1 MYFADADEVEN
12 GADIP
17 EPPSAV
23 PASKSSLNVEVTVEV
38 SHESHEDSRDDK
50 GLGGSYV
57 AIKDHVPKPARKK
70 PKQVAPPMPNLQTV
84 NYNLQRPRAQSPSPW
99 SRWSRQIDIDKATGT
114 GISREARIVQTPSF
128 WRCCDYQYDSVDEKP
143 AFKCSFL
150 WSAWT
155 FAGG

>member
-50 GLGGSYV
+50 GFGGSYM
-57 AIKDHVPKPARKK
+57 AIKDHVPKQHERN
-70 PKQVAPPMPNLQTV
+70 PN
-84 NYNLQRPRAQSPSPW
+84 
-99 SRWSRQIDIDKATGT
+99 RWRL
-114 GISREARIVQTPSF
+114 
-128 WRCCDYQYDSVDEKP
+128 RCRTYKR
-143 AFKCSFL
+143 
-150 WSAWT
+150 
-155 FAGG
+155 